1 MRLNVLVLVAG
12 IVTASLPAAT
22 LSAQQVGIAPGSR
35 VRVSTPSLVA
45 PLIAN
50 FLEQRGDTLVFIED
64 GSGRGVWP
72 IPLSQIQR
80 LETTGGESA
89 RSSTAV
95 MRGAAIGGL
104 SGFVAGA
111 LFAASVKPSD
121 SGKTYDR
128 LLTGAVGAA
137 VGIGIGAFIGSRVK
151 SERWV
156 NVALPGRLTFA
167 PDLKG
172 GFRIGISIH

>member
-1 MRLNVLVLVAG
+1 M
-12 IVTASLPAAT
+12 TSLPGAT
-22 LSAQQVGIAPGSR
+22 VSAQQVNVAPGSR
-35 VRVSTPSLVA
+35 VRVSTQSLVA

-64 GSGRGVWP
+64 GTGRGVWP
-72 IPLSQIQR
+72 IPLEQILR

-89 RSSTAV
+89 RSSSSV

-111 LFAASVKPSD
+111 LFVASVKPSE

-137 VGIGIGAFIGSRVK
+137 VGAGIGAYIGSRVK

-156 NVALPGRLTFA
+156 NVPLPGRFTLL
-167 PDLKG
+167 PDLRG
-172 GFRIGISIH
+172 GLRISVSFP